1 VRRTGVVIELDPTT
15 LMAASRSRALAAAIH
30 ALLPEKLSAGEI
42 TFEPYR
48 VGSAFVGARP

>member
-1 VRRTGVVIELDPTT
+1 
-15 LMAASRSRALAAAIH
+15 
-30 ALLPEKLSAGEI
+30 LPEKLSAGEI